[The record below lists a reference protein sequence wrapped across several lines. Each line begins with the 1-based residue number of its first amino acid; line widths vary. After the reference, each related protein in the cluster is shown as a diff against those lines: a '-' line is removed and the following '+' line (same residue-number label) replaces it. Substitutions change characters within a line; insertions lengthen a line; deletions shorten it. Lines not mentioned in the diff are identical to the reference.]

1 MTAYF
6 PGVCVIYDSVL
17 TLQAL
22 NRELSLLFVSTP
34 VYGKPVEKY
43 TAPPWETRSC
53 IEVMTRRSGDF
64 FLSCTVLLARFGV
77 VFACSHPYAVFAVR
91 SQPSASRP
99 RAEAGFRHL

>member
-1 MTAYF
+1 M
-6 PGVCVIYDSVL
+6 
-17 TLQAL
+17 
-22 NRELSLLFVSTP
+22 P

-43 TAPPWETRSC
+43 TAPPLGDQVLHRSHD
-53 IEVMTRRSGDF
+53 TALWGF

-99 RAEAGFRHL
+99 LRRLASAIYVPG